1 MTAAPWPADG
11 QRGSR
16 RDISSASLGYKLK
29 PPADYHGTKASID
42 KAGDI
47 RKSMQP
53 LFPCS
58 ASLTPGGLGR

>member
-1 MTAAPWPADG
+1 MDSVNKAHG
-11 QRGSR
+11 QCCSR
-16 RDISSASLGYKLK
+16 RDVNSAILGYKLK

-47 RKSMQP
+47 PNS
-53 LFPCS
+53 FVPCF